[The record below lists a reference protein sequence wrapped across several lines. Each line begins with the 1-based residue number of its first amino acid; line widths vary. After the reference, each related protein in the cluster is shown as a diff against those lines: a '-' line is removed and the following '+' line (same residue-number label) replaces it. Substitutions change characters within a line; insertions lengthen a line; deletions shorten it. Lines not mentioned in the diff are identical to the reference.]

1 MNSRPSA
8 FRLALVLS
16 IVLVAVVL
24 LGGGTAFAADSAVP
38 GETLYGLDRSLED
51 IQAQLTKNPKAIVTL
66 NLAFADE
73 RLLEAQRLAEG
84 EGTGDF
90 QDALSDYVDTIDS
103 VVETIGASAIA
114 DNNHL
119 SRILDDAIAVH
130 DVKLLRLA
138 VADGSEED
146 DAAAL
151 GRFCE
156 GSETHPVA
164 QSMAEHY
171 DVDSSQ
177 IMNWFCGSDQAPG
190 IGLGQI
196 MLALRKQDESG
207 PSAQEMLRRRAGGE
221 GWGQIWQ
228 DLGLLGKKNA
238 DDLPERAGPKGDKN
252 SNGDDNTSGDDS
264 SPGDEKGPPDHANS
278 RSNRESS
285 DGDGHPGSAGSK
297 DKADSTGDSDSP
309 GRSGK

>member
-1 MNSRPSA
+1 M
-8 FRLALVLS
+8 
-16 IVLVAVVL
+16 
-24 LGGGTAFAADSAVP
+24 
-38 GETLYGLDRSLED
+38 
-51 IQAQLTKNPKAIVTL
+51 
-66 NLAFADE
+66 
-73 RLLEAQRLAEG
+73 AEG

-114 DNNHL
+114 DGNHL

-151 GRFCE
+151 GRFCQ

-171 DVDSSQ
+171 DVDSGQ

-190 IGLGQI
+190 LGLGQI

-207 PSAQEMLRRRAGGE
+207 PSAQEMLRRRIEGE

-238 DDLPERAGPKGDKN
+238 DDLPERAGPKDDKK
-252 SNGDDNTSGDDS
+252 SNDDDS

-285 DGDGHPGSAGSK
+285 DGDGPPGNAGTK
-297 DKADSTGDSDSP
+297 DKADSPGDSDSP